1 MATEPQAP
9 ELRLQHVWTL
19 IVDASD
25 FLLILKALGGRL
37 REDEDDAADEL
48 GDRLTEL
55 RGKALISSSRDGE
68 RLIDV
73 IADKRERDSH
83 G

>member
-73 IADKRERDSH
+73 IADKRERESH